1 MEQEDKITEAGM
13 CDALTDENRQEV
25 EAALISGAMPADAHS
40 VLLDASYQKHLAEM
54 DVGAAM
60 ELSLGQETVTVT
72 ISGLLDPVRGT
83 SNGHGAL
90 GLASAALSWLIF
102 L

>member
-25 EAALISGAMPADAHS
+25 EAALVSGVMPADAHG

-54 DVGAAM
+54 DAGAAM
-60 ELSLGQETVTVT
+60 ELSLGHETVTVT